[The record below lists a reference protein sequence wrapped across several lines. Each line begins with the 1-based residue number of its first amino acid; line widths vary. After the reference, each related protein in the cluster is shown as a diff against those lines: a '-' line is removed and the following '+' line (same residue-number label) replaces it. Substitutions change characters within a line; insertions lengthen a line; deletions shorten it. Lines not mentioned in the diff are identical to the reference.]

1 MDASS
6 FALRI
11 SWLKFE
17 PKVSNFPVIETDAT
31 VSITNA
37 TIKVRCIFIFCT
49 NKSLLR
55 AINRDRKNSTSKG
68 SSSLKRTLLS
78 IHP

>member
-1 MDASS
+1 MSTTSNYVNDVNFMKRLFSALIKIKIQQTFWAVAMDASS

-17 PKVSNFPVIETDAT
+17 PKVSNFPVIETDTT

-37 TIKVRCIFIFCT
+37 T
-49 NKSLLR
+49 
-55 AINRDRKNSTSKG
+55 
-68 SSSLKRTLLS
+68 
-78 IHP
+78 

>member
-1 MDASS
+1 MKTRHLSTTSNNVNDVNSMKRLFSALIKIKIQRTFGTVAMDASS

-37 TIKVRCIFIFCT
+37 T
-49 NKSLLR
+49 
-55 AINRDRKNSTSKG
+55 
-68 SSSLKRTLLS
+68 
-78 IHP
+78 

>member
-1 MDASS
+1 MKTRHLSTTSKNVNDVNFMKRLFSSFTKIKIQLTFEVVAMDASS
-6 FALRI
+6 FTLRI

-37 TIKVRCIFIFCT
+37 T
-49 NKSLLR
+49 
-55 AINRDRKNSTSKG
+55 
-68 SSSLKRTLLS
+68 
-78 IHP
+78 

>member
-1 MDASS
+1 MKRVFSSFTKIKIQPSFRVVAMDASS

-17 PKVSNFPVIETDAT
+17 PMVSNFPVIETDAT

-37 TIKVRCIFIFCT
+37 T
-49 NKSLLR
+49 
-55 AINRDRKNSTSKG
+55 
-68 SSSLKRTLLS
+68 
-78 IHP
+78 

>member
-1 MDASS
+1 MKTRHLSTTSKNVNDVNFMKRLFSYFTKIKIQLTFEVVAMDASS

-17 PKVSNFPVIETDAT
+17 PKVSNFPVIETDMT

-37 TIKVRCIFIFCT
+37 T
-49 NKSLLR
+49 
-55 AINRDRKNSTSKG
+55 
-68 SSSLKRTLLS
+68 
-78 IHP
+78 

>member
-1 MDASS
+1 MKDLSTTSNNVNDVNSMKRLFSALIKIKIQRSFGAVAMDASS

-17 PKVSNFPVIETDAT
+17 PKVSNFPVIETDTT

-37 TIKVRCIFIFCT
+37 T
-49 NKSLLR
+49 
-55 AINRDRKNSTSKG
+55 
-68 SSSLKRTLLS
+68 
-78 IHP
+78 

>member
-1 MDASS
+1 MKDLSTTSNNVNDVNSMKRLFSALIKIKIQRTFEVVAMDASS

-17 PKVSNFPVIETDAT
+17 PKVSNFPVIETDTT

-37 TIKVRCIFIFCT
+37 T
-49 NKSLLR
+49 
-55 AINRDRKNSTSKG
+55 
-68 SSSLKRTLLS
+68 
-78 IHP
+78 